1 MWALSSSGNCKQSSN
16 ETISSSRDD
25 ISSSV
30 LVTEF
35 FSGNFQST
43 RKPFGLNG
51 FADLNGFPLTLVTYL
66 L

>member
-1 MWALSSSGNCKQSSN
+1 MGAQRSSGNCKQSSN

-43 RKPFGLNG
+43 VNHLVSMGLQ
-51 FADLNGFPLTLVTYL
+51 T
-66 L
+66 